1 MADGRGLLHGYLGG
15 GDMAV
20 GMVVVMALLVLN
32 IVGMCVLWYE
42 LDVLERIRRG
52 D

>member
-15 GDMAV
+15 GDMSI

>member
-1 MADGRGLLHGYLGG
+1 
-15 GDMAV
+15 MAV